1 MTIRGDEEKVPLLN
15 SREFL
20 GRRVTGVVSVVE
32 VSSLILKEAGANA
45 TATMERWAQ
54 EAAGRTKPRM
64 KGDSEPLEK
73 RNVDEVSPEQRNGA
87 PGAIELAPAFAF
99 KEFLSRWVTP
109 KFNETV
115 LEPLVAEY
123 SYAYQEAVRVGNQAE
138 QRRIKLCAYLWICH
152 ALIKGFVPA
161 VLGMFIRR
169 RTPPE

>member
-15 SREFL
+15 SRQFL
-20 GRRVTGVVSVVE
+20 GRRATGVAKVVE
-32 VSSLILKEAGANA
+32 VSAFILKEADANVNA
-45 TATMERWAQ
+45 TLERWAQ
-54 EAAGRTKPRM
+54 RAAGRTKSRM
-64 KGDSEPLEK
+64 KDDSEPLEK
-73 RNVDEVSPEQRNGA
+73 RSFVEESAEQWNGA

-109 KFNETV
+109 KFNEEV

-123 SYAYQEAVRVGNQAE
+123 SYAYQEAVRVGNEAE

-152 ALIKGFVPA
+152 ALVKGFVPA
-161 VLGMFIRR
+161 VLGMFMRR

>member
-15 SREFL
+15 SRQFL
-20 GRRVTGVVSVVE
+20 GRRVTGIASAVE
-32 VSSLILKEAGANA
+32 ISCFILKEAGVNPTA
-45 TATMERWAQ
+45 TAERWLQ
-54 EAAGRTKPRM
+54 ERTKRRM

-73 RNVDEVSPEQRNGA
+73 QNFGDESPEQSNGA

-109 KFNETV
+109 KFNEAV